1 MVPAATVVL
10 VVSLVV
16 SVSPLVRQVQ
26 IVLVVLLVL
35 VVLVDS
41 RLLVLLAQ
49 AELPMVVPEVPEAT
63 VATVL

>member
-1 MVPAATVVL
+1 M
-10 VVSLVV
+10 
-16 SVSPLVRQVQ
+16 Q

-35 VVLVDS
+35 VVRVDS